1 MRPGQDVTEFSAMFT
16 QMAYQWSHTRR
27 RPKRQLEP
35 LVADAA
41 GDSDT
46 SLAHQDEASIR
57 AEMEAALERRRL
69 RRTRP
74 RRRDGRRT

>member
-1 MRPGQDVTEFSAMFT
+1 MRPDVDVTSFSAMFT

-35 LVADAA
+35 FVTA
-41 GDSDT
+41 GDRET

-69 RRTRP
+69 RQTRP
-74 RRRDGRRT
+74 MRRGGRRT